1 MPNLTPAQI
10 ANQVTFV
17 LKGHLKNA
25 RIGYIRAASLLAR
38 VREEKLWKALGH
50 ATIEEYAERRLGLRR
65 TSLYRYLQVHDWLRD
80 YHPAWLNRR
89 PKGFIPEISD
99 IGTLAWIDKQLA
111 NSHLADPLRKE
122 LEAMRTKAM
131 AGKLSEREFREF
143 KNRIARRKNP
153 LRVLLGRLRGIRR
166 FATSLPHAPPAAIA
180 DIEAA
185 IRATEDSLATV
196 AKIVPFDRAHKLR
209 RAVAAARR

>member
-50 ATIEEYAERRLGLRR
+50 ATIEEYAERQLGLRR

-99 IGTLAWIDKQLA
+99 IGTLVWIDKQLA
-111 NSHLADPLRKE
+111 NSHLAD
-122 LEAMRTKAM
+122 
-131 AGKLSEREFREF
+131 
-143 KNRIARRKNP
+143 P

-185 IRATEDSLATV
+185 IRATEASLATV
-196 AKIVPFDRAHKLR
+196 GRIVSIDRARKSR
-209 RAVAAARR
+209 RAAARR